1 MKKKIIII
9 VLIIV
14 AAGAGYAYYKYNEKN
29 PDFAAKKPD
38 ITIDALALIAA
49 FEKDSASA
57 NRQYLD
63 KVIQVSGTVKGVDTS
78 GVIMLGNAEQQ
89 SSIVCGLDER
99 HREDIKQ
106 AKVGSTIT
114 VQGKY
119 TGYKAETMLEMNL
132 GTNIELGFA
141 GVKNNK

>member
-14 AAGAGYAYYKYNEKN
+14 AAAAGFAYYKYNEKN
-29 PDFAAKKPD
+29 PDYSAKKPD
-38 ITIDALALIAA
+38 VTVDALTLIAA

-78 GVIMLGNAEQQ
+78 GVIFLGNAEQQ
-89 SSIVCGLDER
+89 SSVVCGLDER
-99 HREDIKQ
+99 HREDLKQ
-106 AKVGSTIT
+106 VKVGAAIT

-119 TGYKAETMLEMNL
+119 TGYKAEAMLDINL

>member
-1 MKKKIIII
+1 MKKKIILI
-9 VLIIV
+9 VLVIVV
-14 AAGAGYAYYKYNEKN
+14 AAAGFAYYKYNEKN
-29 PDFAAKKPD
+29 PDFAAEKPD
-38 ITIDALALIAA
+38 VTVDALALIAA

-63 KVIQVSGTVKGVDTS
+63 KIIQVSGTVKSVDTS
-78 GVIMLGNAEQQ
+78 GVIFLGNAEQQ

-99 HREDIKQ
+99 HREDLKQ
-106 AKVGSTIT
+106 AAVGSTIT

>member
-1 MKKKIIII
+1 MKKKIIIT
-9 VLIIV
+9 VLVIV
-14 AAGAGYAYYKYNEKN
+14 AAAAGFAYYKYNEKN

-38 ITIDALALIAA
+38 VTIDALALIAA

-78 GVIMLGNAEQQ
+78 GVILLGNAEQQ

-99 HREDIKQ
+99 HREDLKQ
-106 AKVGSTIT
+106 ATVGSTIT

-119 TGYKAETMLEMNL
+119 TGYKAETMLDMNL

-141 GVKNNK
+141 GVKTNK